1 MMIATSKRQG
11 KRFLGMTPS
20 QLIILAILGIL
31 FCFLFSAFIG
41 LTFYQN
47 KPLPTHIPT
56 VPSPTSM
63 PATLTPTITQTP
75 TPTITST
82 VTASSTPE
90 PTFTP
95 TEGVANPPD
104 TTENI
109 HVALIFNG
117 RVDNPQ
123 DEIGVVD
130 LVWGSKY
137 PTQPEGVYNL
147 YYYPFDRDRDGGTGG
162 LHHDITWFLAN
173 HPDWIEYTCDRKT
186 PAYEYG
192 DPNVPLD
199 ITNPAVI
206 DYMMQTYIIPAIEEG
221 YQGIAFDNVDFNNN
235 GYRCGVWRDGEWVG
249 QSNYIDNIL
258 AWASSMYPRLHAL
271 YASVAMNFP
280 YDVNNPAESD
290 KIYQNL
296 DIAVDERG
304 FTNWGRSK
312 DDYLSGISW
321 LTNMQALQSLDA
333 LGKGFVSINEMPE
346 VFDAVS
352 QAEKQWTLAN
362 YLLVKGRYS
371 YIAITGVQ
379 EYGIIF
385 TTPEYSAAIGHA
397 LNAMY
402 LSQDVY
408 MRDYS
413 NGLAIVN
420 PASSQSFAI
429 TLVPDIYQ
437 DLYGNNV
444 DTITLEPHSG
454 IVLLRKNALSNLVFS
469 PRRTSLI
476 FPALQ
481 FILFP

>member
-1 MMIATSKRQG
+1 MIASSKRPG
-11 KRFLGMTPS
+11 KGFLRMTRS
-20 QLIILAILGIL
+20 QLTILALLGIL
-31 FCFLFSAFIG
+31 FCFLFFAFIG
-41 LTFYQN
+41 LAFYQN
-47 KPLPTHIPT
+47 RPLPTLIPT
-56 VPSPTSM
+56 VPSPT
-63 PATLTPTITQTP
+63 PLPPTPTPTITQTP
-75 TPTITST
+75 TQTATPT

-95 TEGVANPPD
+95 TKGVANPPD

-117 RVDNPQ
+117 RVDDPQ
-123 DEIGVVD
+123 DEKGVVD

-137 PTQPEGVYNL
+137 PAQPEGVYNL
-147 YYYPFDRDRDGGTGG
+147 YYYPFDRDGDGGTGG

-206 DYMMQTYIIPAIEEG
+206 DYMMQTYIVPAIQEG
-221 YQGIAFDNVDFNNN
+221 YQGIAFDNVDFSNN
-235 GYRCGVWRDGEWVG
+235 GYRCGIWRDGEWVE
-249 QSNYIDNIL
+249 QPNYIDNIL

-280 YDVNNPAESD
+280 YDLKHQAESEQ
-290 KIYQNL
+290 IYQSL

-304 FTNWGRSK
+304 FTNWGRSQEE
-312 DDYLSGISW
+312 YFSGNAW
-321 LTNMQALQSLDA
+321 LANMQAIQSLDA

-346 VFDAVS
+346 DFDRIS
-352 QAEKQWTLAN
+352 QAEIQWALAN

-420 PASSQSFAI
+420 PSSNQWFTI
-429 TLVPDIYQ
+429 TLPADTYQ
-437 DLYGNNV
+437 DLYGNDL

-454 IVLLRKNALSNLVFS
+454 IVLLRKTAISYLVFS

-481 FILFP
+481 DILFP

>member
-1 MMIATSKRQG
+1 
-11 KRFLGMTPS
+11 
-20 QLIILAILGIL
+20 
-31 FCFLFSAFIG
+31 
-41 LTFYQN
+41 
-47 KPLPTHIPT
+47 
-56 VPSPTSM
+56 
-63 PATLTPTITQTP
+63 
-75 TPTITST
+75 
-82 VTASSTPE
+82 
-90 PTFTP
+90 
-95 TEGVANPPD
+95 
-104 TTENI
+104 
-109 HVALIFNG
+109 
-117 RVDNPQ
+117 
-123 DEIGVVD
+123 VD

-333 LGKGFVSINEMPE
+333 LGKGFVSINEMP
-346 VFDAVS
+346 VDFDAVS

-362 YLLVKGRYS
+362 YLLVKGKYS
-371 YIAITGVQ
+371 YIAITGIQ
-379 EYGIIF
+379 EYGVIF
-385 TTPEYSAAIGHA
+385 TTPEYSTAIGHA
-397 LNAMY
+397 LSVMY
-402 LSQDVY
+402 QSQNVY